1 MEIKNLL
8 ILSLLMVVV
17 PLLIGTIW
25 GGLLKIDHKI
35 KYIAFSWLTG
45 FLTMMAMAQ
54 VIAVPMVLR
63 RKHFHPFQCVYTA
76 ALVILCVLALVF
88 LLYQWKKK
96 IAWAE
101 HEKMNWTTILFVLG
115 AVFLIGIQTYFV
127 SAYQH
132 IDDDD
137 SRFVVEEVMAV
148 ERNAMYILNP
158 VTGALSFWDMGE
170 VRKDMT
176 SPWTMFVAYIS
187 KMSDIPP
194 AVLSHRYL
202 PIFLIPMCYVVYAM
216 IGLFFFQNNREK
228 TGIFLIFI
236 SALQMYGY
244 SSTHTIS
251 ALMLLRIWQGKA
263 LVASLFIPLMFYLM
277 CELQEK
283 NEKKMWYAVTALT
296 GLAGALASGIGITSL
311 PVVIGVGGI
320 VNLFHRGGVAK
331 TVKIWCTAI
340 PSVVCLLCYLF
351 FWQLLKVYF

>member
-1 MEIKNLL
+1 MEIRNLL
-8 ILSLLMVVV
+8 ILVLLMVIV

-25 GGLLKIDHKI
+25 AGLVQIDHKI

-45 FLTMMAMAQ
+45 FLTMMALTQM
-54 VIAVPMVLR
+54 IAVPMVLR
-63 RKHFHPFQCVYTA
+63 RQHFHPFQCAYSAV
-76 ALVILCVLALVF
+76 LVIACVIAVVV
-88 LLYQWKKK
+88 LLFRWKRKK
-96 IAWAE
+96 TVWAKQ
-101 HEKMNWTTILFVLG
+101 EKMSWTTILFVLG

-137 SRFVVEEVMAV
+137 SRFVVEEV
-148 ERNAMYILNP
+148 
-158 VTGALSFWDMGE
+158 
-170 VRKDMT
+170 RKDMV

-187 KMSDIPP
+187 KISDIPP
-194 AVLSHRYL
+194 AILSHRYL
-202 PIFLIPMCYVVYAM
+202 PVFLIPMCYIVYAM
-216 IGLFFFQNNREK
+216 IGLFFFENNREK
-228 TGIFLIFI
+228 TSIFLIFI

-263 LVASLFIPLMFYLM
+263 LVASLFIPMMFYLI
-277 CELQEK
+277 CELLEK
-283 NEKKMWYAVTALT
+283 NEKKIWYAVTALT
-296 GLAGALASGIGITSL
+296 GLAGALASGIGITAL

-320 VNLFHRGGVAK
+320 VNLFHRGGVKK

-340 PSVVCLLCYLF
+340 PSVICLLCYLF